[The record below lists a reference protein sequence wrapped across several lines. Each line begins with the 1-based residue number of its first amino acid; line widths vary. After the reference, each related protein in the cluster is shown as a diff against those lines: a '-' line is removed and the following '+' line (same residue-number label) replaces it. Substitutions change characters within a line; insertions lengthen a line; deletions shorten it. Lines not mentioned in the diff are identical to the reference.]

1 MLKEKEMKEMN
12 LELANSNPHSLE
24 IKLSLYLDL
33 SLFEGGCGYRGNLL
47 DEIRKSVSGEVND
60 YADTLPKLKPH
71 HINNVELKQLCHQ

>member
-47 DEIRKSVSGEVND
+47 DEIVSL
-60 YADTLPKLKPH
+60 YLAK
-71 HINNVELKQLCHQ
+71 